1 MLWQFKQS
9 EDHKPTAK
17 VARALEALDDHVFRQ
32 GPMDEK
38 TLSEHHRTLHE
49 AYQDLDPEDRAHVKM
64 RLGMIGH
71 QHALAEHEKRE
82 AEANASPDAA
92 AEMAKLQAEIAAL
105 RRKNAELS
113 APKRG

>member
-64 RLGMIGH
+64 RLPSTRS
-71 QHALAEHEKRE
+71 AR
-82 AEANASPDAA
+82 
-92 AEMAKLQAEIAAL
+92 L
-105 RRKNAELS
+105 RLMRRLMLRPRWLS
-113 APKRG
+113 FRPR